1 MAGEEEEVE
10 LEAKAEEEEGERR
23 DEESERIVCDA
34 MDLSEDPSAS
44 RWRASAAREEG
55 EEA

>member
-1 MAGEEEEVE
+1 MAGEEEEVK
-10 LEAKAEEEEGERR
+10 LEDKAEEGGERR
-23 DEESERIVCDA
+23 DEESERIVCEA

-44 RWRASAAREEG
+44 RWRASAAREDG